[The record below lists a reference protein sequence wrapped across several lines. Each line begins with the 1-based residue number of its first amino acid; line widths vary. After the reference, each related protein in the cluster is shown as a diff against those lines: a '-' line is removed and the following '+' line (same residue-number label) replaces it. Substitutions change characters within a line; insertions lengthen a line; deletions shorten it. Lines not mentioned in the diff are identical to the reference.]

1 MSSFKLGKRSTDNL
15 NTCHSDLQI
24 LVREAIKYTR
34 VDFTVIEGKRST
46 ERQQMLFNTKKSQV
60 NPSKY
65 TPEILITKGKHI
77 VNEFRSFSD
86 AFDFIAYV
94 PGKPKLAF
102 DLSHLFYLVGVFIS
116 TGERL
121 YAQGEMG
128 RRVRSGINWDMDGE
142 LRYDQKFLDAP
153 HIELI

>member
-1 MSSFKLGKRSTDNL
+1 MSDFKLGKRSLDNI
-15 NTCHSDLQI
+15 NTCAEDLRI
-24 LVREAIKYTR
+24 LVHEAIKYTR
-34 VDFTVIEGKRST
+34 VDFTVIEGSRLT
-46 ERQQMLFNTKKSQV
+46 DRQQMLFDTGKSQV
-60 NPSKY
+60 NPSRY
-65 TPEILITKGKHI
+65 TLEELIEKGKHI
-77 VNEFRSFSD
+77 VNELRELSD

-121 YAQGEMG
+121 YKEGKMS

-153 HIELI
+153 HIELV

>member
-1 MSSFKLGKRSTDNL
+1 MSDYKLGNRSVGNL
-15 NTCHSDLQI
+15 NTCHEDLRI
-24 LVREAIKYTR
+24 LCNEAIKYTR
-34 VDFTVIEGKRST
+34 VDFTVIEGERLT
-46 ERQQMLFNTKKSQV
+46 ERQQMLFDTGKSKV

-77 VNEFRSFSD
+77 VNEFRSLSD

-94 PGKPKLAF
+94 PGKAKLAF

-116 TGERL
+116 TAERL
-121 YAQGEMG
+121 YKEGKMS

-142 LRYDQKFLDAP
+142 LRYDQSFLDAP